1 MYKLLQEMIKLAK
14 EKSSKKPSGKP
25 AVKKFLLIGVLAL
38 TAVVVVV
45 FSAVNFVRAKEYDK
59 LSEQVATE
67 CESVKSDVSKKSDII
82 DGSGFDEYCEEIA
95 REQYGYAKP
104 GEYVLYDSSFGN

>member
-1 MYKLLQEMIKLAK
+1 MIKLAK
-14 EKSSKKPSGKP
+14 DKENVKAESGKP
-25 AVKKFLLIGVLAL
+25 AVKKFLVIGVLVL
-38 TAVVVVV
+38 TVVIVAF
-45 FSAVNFVRAKEYDK
+45 FSAMNFVKAKEYDK
-59 LSEQVATE
+59 LSEQVSEE

-82 DGSGFDEYCEEIA
+82 DGTGFDEYCEEIA

>member
-1 MYKLLQEMIKLAK
+1 MIKLAD
-14 EKSSKKPSGKP
+14 EKKTKKKQTGKP
-25 AVKKFLLIGVLAL
+25 AVKKLLVIVVLAL
-38 TAVVVVV
+38 TIVIVAV
-45 FSAVNFVRAKEYDK
+45 FSAMNFVKAQEYNK
-59 LSEQVATE
+59 LSEQVSEE

-82 DGSGFDEYCEEIA
+82 DGTGFDEYCEEIA

>member
-1 MYKLLQEMIKLAK
+1 MITLADKAKSNTKQTGKLAVRKLLVI
-14 EKSSKKPSGKP
+14 
-25 AVKKFLLIGVLAL
+25 VVLAL
-38 TAVVVVV
+38 TVVIVAV
-45 FSAVNFVRAKEYDK
+45 FSALNFVKAQEYNK
-59 LSEQVATE
+59 LSEQVSEE

-82 DGSGFDEYCEEIA
+82 DGTGFDEYCEEIA